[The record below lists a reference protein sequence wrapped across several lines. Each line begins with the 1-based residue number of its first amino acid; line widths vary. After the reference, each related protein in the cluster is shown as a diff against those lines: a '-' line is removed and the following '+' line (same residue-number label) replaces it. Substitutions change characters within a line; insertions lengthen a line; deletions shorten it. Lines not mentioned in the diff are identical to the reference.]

1 MAALLR
7 LMRFLQNSAGALVVS
22 FILLLAST
30 GLGLVQPRLIEY
42 AIDNGI
48 SPESFRPSPG
58 AQRESSSRPCLRRP
72 STWPP
77 ATR

>member
-1 MAALLR
+1 MFPLLR
-7 LMRFLQNSAGALVVS
+7 LFRFLEKSVGPLIVS

-48 SPESFRPSPG
+48 KTQQL
-58 AQRESSSRPCLRRP
+58 QRNPLGRSRNHPYG
-72 STWPP
+72 
-77 ATR
+77 